1 MLYNIFVTNI
11 LYNISKLITLLK
23 IVIIEKQLSVLF
35 LLFSLVYRS
44 RDLYTIV
51 FFFISK
57 GGGLNK
63 NNHILLI

>member
-11 LYNISKLITLLK
+11 LYNISKLITLLT

-57 GGGLNK
+57 GGLNK